1 MRQPKTVVPRLAQ
14 DTEEVIRQTSHLPGV
29 SRRNMPPTLPASGR
43 PELHRQNVQ
52 AARYYDVQWV
62 IPIGQN
68 VVVLPANEGRTYL
81 LIIVIGANAAQVAID
96 KPAAANVG
104 MPLAGAAVG
113 AVSGGFWEPLVPPVG
128 SINIFSAAGTTVVV
142 TGD

>member
-14 DTEEVIRQTSHLPGV
+14 DTEEVIRQTRNLPGV
-29 SRRNMPPTLPASGR
+29 SPRNLPPTLPENGR
-43 PELHRQNVQ
+43 PHYHRQNVQ
-52 AARYYDVQWV
+52 AGRYNDVQWI
-62 IPIGQN
+62 IPLGGN

-81 LIIVIGANAAQVAID
+81 LIIVIGANAAMVALD

-104 MPLAGAAVG
+104 IPLAGAAVG

-128 SINIFSAAGTTVVV
+128 AINIFSAAGTTVVV